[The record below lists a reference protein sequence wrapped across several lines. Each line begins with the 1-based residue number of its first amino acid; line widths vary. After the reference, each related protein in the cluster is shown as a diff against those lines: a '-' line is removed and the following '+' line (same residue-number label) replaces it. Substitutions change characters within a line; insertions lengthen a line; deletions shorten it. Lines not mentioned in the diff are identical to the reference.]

1 MLEAGADAKKPTK
14 NGWEPIDM
22 AKVSDFNAF
31 GVLYIRI
38 YYPVYTQEVLL
49 YLDFVRRNETRSQHV
64 HGA

>member
-31 GVLYIRI
+31 GVLYIL
-38 YYPVYTQEVLL
+38 PVYTQEVLL
-49 YLDFVRRNETRSQHV
+49 YLDFVKRNETRSQHV